1 MVTHV
6 HVTIGTL
13 QLVNIELTA
22 FFLQNKSRTGSAK
35 KRSRIESMEWI
46 SGELALHASDQYLK
60 KRKRRGNSLPYGRTV
75 YTTEHYVP
83 VVKPSSIMCLWLR
96 RAEQSAL
103 WVDCIHNRALC
114 ACCKN
119 H

>member
-13 QLVNIELTA
+13 QLVNIELTS

-46 SGELALHASDQYLK
+46 SGEIALHASDQYLK
-60 KRKRRGNSLPYGRTV
+60 KGNAGGTV
-75 YTTEHYVP
+75 CLMGGLYTQQ
-83 VVKPSSIMCLWLR
+83 SIMCLL
-96 RAEQSAL
+96 
-103 WVDCIHNRALC
+103 
-114 ACCKN
+114 
-119 H
+119 